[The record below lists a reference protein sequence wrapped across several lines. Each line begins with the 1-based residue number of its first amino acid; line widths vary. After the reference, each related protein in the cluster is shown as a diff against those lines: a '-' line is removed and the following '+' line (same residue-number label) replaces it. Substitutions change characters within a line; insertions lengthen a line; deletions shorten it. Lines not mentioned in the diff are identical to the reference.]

1 MTLAITS
8 RVRMRQAVETTFGVI
23 PVAGNNKSLR
33 IIGESLKDNI
43 VKTQSKEI
51 RNDRQISDLILSDRQ
66 AAGGIQFELSYKEY
80 DDFIE
85 AALQGSWATNQINPT
100 SPQTITA
107 TITLGTTVT
116 ASAGTP
122 FLNIV
127 AGQWL
132 KFSGF
137 STPANNGYF
146 QVASFTS
153 STVLVFAAA
162 TFTNEG
168 PTSSVIVSGSRLTN
182 GTTNRSFTLE
192 KEFND
197 VAQFI
202 AFRGMTVGKL
212 ALQFGAGQVV
222 TGSIDFNGKDGQT
235 PTAVTA
241 MPGVTAASQTFDV
254 MNCVS
259 GIANILEGGVALVST
274 YAKSLSFEINNN
286 LRDQDSVGNLGA
298 IGVGSGQCMVT
309 GKIDVYFADATYY
322 NKFTSNTNTSLSL
335 RTVDSSGNGYIWT
348 FPKVRYSD
356 ATVVAGG
363 INQDVMAS
371 LTWEAIMDAT
381 TGKTIIVDRV
391 GA

>member
-1 MTLAITS
+1 
-8 RVRMRQAVETTFGVI
+8 MRQAVETTFGVI